1 MCNNHVFLKSL
12 LSLSLLANLTACTSM
27 TAPPVAAETDLGR
40 FTLSQPLMI
49 PAERVHVLI
58 QHGQVVERADRN
70 EPICRLES
78 WQKLAEPQN
87 VQADNFRI
95 ASISEQ
101 QGDTSQGFGFFGS
114 NDAGIGVGVGF
125 RLGAFN
131 LGVGGGQSYGGVGG
145 VMGDTRT
152 AQSMMQFRIVSLSQ
166 PDIYQLSCFSAESW
180 ATSLDMLTI
189 AQINATLGEIAH
201 VHLGA
206 SGASS
211 TKVEPVQ

>member
-78 WQKLAEPQN
+78 WQKLSQPQV
-87 VQADNFRI
+87 VQVDEFRI
-95 ASISEQ
+95 AHLVER

-114 NDAGIGVGVGF
+114 NDVGIGVGVGF

-131 LGVGGGQSYGGVGG
+131 LGVGGQQGYGSFG
-145 VMGDTRT
+145 MHDTRT
-152 AQSMMQFRIVSLSQ
+152 AQSLMQFRLVSSTQ
-166 PDIYQLSCFSAESW
+166 PDIYQLNCYSAESW
-180 ATSLDMLTI
+180 LTSLEAMTVEEV
-189 AQINATLGEIAH
+189 NRTLGRIGQ
-201 VHLGA
+201 VRLGA
-206 SGASS
+206 A
-211 TKVEPVQ
+211 TEVQSNLIK